1 MSRSLYDE
9 LGVSRTASEEEIT
22 RAFRKLAKLYHPDLH
37 PGDKKA
43 EEKFKRISAA
53 YEILSDKTKRA
64 RYDRGE
70 IDEEGRERVFAGGG
84 FHPGAGAGQTRF
96 EFGGVGGINFEDI
109 LGDLF
114 GTRRRSGRASGPF
127 GGGPFTG
134 GPFGGAFS
142 SAFGGATGEDVKVT
156 TEVDFLTAAR
166 GGTRRVIL
174 PDGSAV
180 DVTIPAGT
188 ADGTVLRLKGKGRP
202 GPAGPGDALVEV
214 KVTPHPRFERKG
226 LDIVVDQP
234 VPLAI
239 AVKGGKVR
247 VPTLDG
253 EVALS
258 VPPRT
263 SSGTML
269 RLKGKGIKDAR
280 TGQQGD
286 QLVRVLIE
294 LPKEPELLQLIERW
308 AEHRAV

>member
-70 IDEEGRERVFAGGG
+70 IDEQGRERVFAGGD
-84 FHPGAGAGQTRF
+84 FHPGAGAGGTRF
-96 EFGGVGGINFEDI
+96 EFGGTGGINFEEI

-114 GTRRRSGRASGPF
+114 GTRRRSGRAGGPF
-127 GGGPFTG
+127 GGGPFAG
-134 GPFGGAFS
+134 GFS
-142 SAFGGATGEDVKVT
+142 STFGGATGEDVKVT
-156 TEVDFLTAAR
+156 TEVDFTTAAR
-166 GGTRRVIL
+166 GGTRRVLL

-188 ADGTVLRLKGKGRP
+188 VDGTVLRLKGKGRP

-234 VPLAI
+234 IPLAI

-294 LPKEPELLQLIERW
+294 LPKEPELLELIERW
-308 AEHRAV
+308 AEHRAA

>member
-9 LGVSRTASEEEIT
+9 LGVAKGASEEEIT
-22 RAFRKLAKLYHPDLH
+22 RAFRKLAKTCHPDLH

-70 IDEEGRERVFAGGG
+70 IDEQGRERAFAGGG
-84 FHPGAGAGQTRF
+84 FHPGAGAGGTRF
-96 EFGGVGGINFEDI
+96 EFGGTGGFNFEEI

-114 GTRRRSGRASGPF
+114 GTRRRSGRAGGPFAGGPFAGGFAGGF
-127 GGGPFTG
+127 GGG
-134 GPFGGAFS
+134 
-142 SAFGGATGEDVKVT
+142 TGEDVKVT
-156 TEVDFLTAAR
+156 IEVDFLTAAR

-188 ADGTVLRLKGKGRP
+188 NDGTVLRLKGKGQP

-214 KVTPHPRFERKG
+214 KVAPHPQFERKG
-226 LDIVVDQP
+226 LDVVVDQP
-234 VPLAI
+234 VPLAT
-239 AVKGGKVR
+239 AVKGGKIR

-280 TGQQGD
+280 TGRQGD

-294 LPKEPELLQLIERW
+294 LPKERELLELIERW

>member
-9 LGVSRTASEEEIT
+9 LGVAKNASEEEIT
-22 RAFRKLAKLYHPDLH
+22 RAFRRLAKTCHPDLH

-70 IDEEGRERVFAGGG
+70 IDEQGRERAFAQGG
-84 FHPGAGAGQTRF
+84 FHGSTGGGGTRF
-96 EFGGVGGINFEDI
+96 EFGGTGGINFEEI

-114 GTRRRSGRASGPF
+114 GGARRRAGRAGGPF
-127 GGGPFTG
+127 GGGPFAG
-134 GPFGGAFS
+134 GFGAGFGG
-142 SAFGGATGEDVKVT
+142 GVGEDVKVT
-156 TEVDFLTAAR
+156 AEVDFLTAAK
-166 GGTRRVIL
+166 GGTRRILL

-180 DVTIPAGT
+180 DVTIPAGSG
-188 ADGTVLRLKGKGRP
+188 DGTVLRLKGKGQP
-202 GPAGPGDALVEV
+202 GPAGPGDALVEI
-214 KVTPHPRFERKG
+214 KVAPHPLFRRDG
-226 LDIVVDQP
+226 LDVLVDQP
-234 VPLAI
+234 VPLVT

-263 SSGTML
+263 SSGKLL
-269 RLKGKGIKDAR
+269 RLKGKGIKDPR
-280 TGQQGD
+280 TGRQGD
-286 QLVRVLIE
+286 LLVRVLIE
-294 LPKEPELLQLIERW
+294 LPEERELLDLIERW
-308 AEHRAV
+308 AERRATAG

>member
-9 LGVSRTASEEEIT
+9 LGVAKNASEEEIT
-22 RAFRKLAKLYHPDLH
+22 RAFRKLAKTCHPDLH

-70 IDEEGRERVFAGGG
+70 IDEQGRERVFAQGG
-84 FHPGAGAGQTRF
+84 FHPGAGAGGTRF
-96 EFGGVGGINFEDI
+96 EFGGPGGINFEEI

-114 GTRRRSGRASGPF
+114 GGARRRAGRA
-127 GGGPFTG
+127 G
-134 GPFGGAFS
+134 GPFGAGPFAGGFGTG
-142 SAFGGATGEDVKVT
+142 FGGTAGEDVKVT
-156 TEVDFLTAAR
+156 AEVDFLTAAK
-166 GGTRRVIL
+166 GGTRRIVL

-180 DVTIPAGT
+180 DVTIPAGSG
-188 ADGTVLRLKGKGRP
+188 DGTVLRLKGKGQP
-202 GPAGPGDALVEV
+202 GPAGPGDALVEI
-214 KVTPHPRFERKG
+214 KVAPHPVFRRDG
-226 LDIVVDQP
+226 LDVLVDQP
-234 VPLAI
+234 VPLVT

-263 SSGTML
+263 SSGKLL
-269 RLKGKGIKDAR
+269 RLKGKGIKDPR
-280 TGQQGD
+280 SGRQGD
-286 QLVRVLIE
+286 LLVRVLIE
-294 LPKEPELLQLIERW
+294 LPEDRELLDLIERW
-308 AEHRAV
+308 AERRATAG

>member
-9 LGVSRTASEEEIT
+9 LGVSRTASEEEIAK
-22 RAFRKLAKLYHPDLH
+22 AFRRLAKTCHPDLH

-70 IDEEGRERVFAGGG
+70 IDEQGRERAFAQGG
-84 FHPGAGAGQTRF
+84 FHPGAGAGGARF
-96 EFGGVGGINFEDI
+96 EFGGPGGINFEEI

-114 GTRRRSGRASGPF
+114 GGARRRAGR
-127 GGGPFTG
+127 GGPFAG
-134 GPFGGAFS
+134 GFAGAGPFAGGFA
-142 SAFGGATGEDVKVT
+142 GGTGEDVKVT

-166 GGTRRVIL
+166 GGTRRVVL

-180 DVTIPAGT
+180 DLTIPAGT
-188 ADGTVLRLKGKGRP
+188 SEGTVLRLKGKGQP

-214 KVTPHPRFERKG
+214 KVAPHPLFRREG
-226 LDIVVDQP
+226 LDVVIDQL
-234 VPLAI
+234 VPLAV

-253 EVALS
+253 EVALT

-263 SSGTML
+263 SSGKML
-269 RLKGKGIKDAR
+269 RLKGKGIKDPR
-280 TGQQGD
+280 TGRQGD

-294 LPKEPELLQLIERW
+294 LPMERELLELIERW
-308 AEHRAV
+308 AEHRAA